1 MTVESRMT
9 QSVTLR
15 TPNGEV
21 RDGIGGSQ
29 PIFASMTTTMYI
41 EPKSGTEDRANRNTP
56 IGDWL
61 GLGRKDVDFDSWDQI
76 IYGTHV
82 FDIVS
87 PARPFYNPTTLAL
100 SHLEMDL
107 QEVT

>member
-1 MTVESRMT
+1 MT

-15 TPNGEV
+15 TPSGDI
-21 RDGIGGSQ
+21 RDGIGGST
-29 PIFASMTTTMYI
+29 PTYASMSTTMYI
-41 EPKSGTEDRANRNTP
+41 EPKTGTEEMADRNTP

-61 GLGRKDVDFDSWDQI
+61 GIGRKDVNFDSWDQI
-76 IYGTHV
+76 VYGTHV

-87 PARPFYNPTTLAL
+87 PVRPFYNPTTLVI
-100 SHLEMDL
+100 SHIEMDL